1 MFNSSSDDVKVD
13 NDPGAVRATISK
25 GLRPALDFLFR
36 HRHRNEPIP
45 KIVSRTTAIS
55 STQPN
60 NDPIGK
66 VGNGDTAA
74 PRLAYGFQLGAASQ
88 TDPGAGVKAQ
98 SIKCSECGK
107 IFKNAKLANFHVEKS
122 GHDQFGESP
131 DPQPEPDLIA
141 AEAENSK
148 ERDNDSFK
156 HGQYGSI
163 APPPPPSLEAHKDV
177 PNNLVSTKP
186 VYLTKRAAAYMAL
199 KRFRPAL
206 ADYGLPTRHDPS
218 KQHARA
224 RLAPSTLLRLAR
236 CHLALAQT
244 TAALSTLRGVLAAEP
259 GQGACDADA
268 GAGART
274 RVPRAQSRGHREEK
288 ARRVGPGTC
297 RARAVFADCRGGRGE
312 ERVPDRVSALELEW
326 REWRG
331 QLSTAAATKPNSA
344 DMLTLRGLIL
354 FLGGLLPQAFQH
366 AQSALRSE
374 SGHEPAQL
382 LQNRVTEVERLM
394 KEGKGSRLRAVLLSN
409 CAGILVKLCRYDDA
423 ITDFRATLE
432 LAESKGADRRRG
444 GPKKGLSAKSLKSH
458 PDKVQSF
465 PISLVFAILS
475 FSSFSPP
482 WADTGGGG
490 FPIIDR
496 AVMRIGL
503 SSSLEAYEVLSDR
516 RRREQHDLGK
526 DEDEEGATI

>member
-13 NDPGAVRATISK
+13 NNPGAVRAKINK

-36 HRHRNEPIP
+36 HRHRNESTPN
-45 KIVSRTTAIS
+45 IVSRTTAIS

-60 NDPIGK
+60 NEPIGK

-156 HGQYGSI
+156 HGQY
-163 APPPPPSLEAHKDV
+163 D
-177 PNNLVSTKP
+177 LVSTEP
-186 VYLTKRAAAYMAL
+186 IYLTKRAAASQAL
-199 KRFRPAL
+199 PPYAR
-206 ADYGLPTRHDPS
+206 GLPTRHDPF

-259 GQGACDADA
+259 GKYACDADA

-297 RARAVFADCRGGRGE
+297 RAPAVFADCRGGRGE
-312 ERVPDRVSALELEW
+312 ERVPDRVAACARRDRVSARELGW
-326 REWRG
+326 REWRS

-382 LQNRVTEVERLM
+382 LQNRGTEVERLM

-444 GPKKGLSAKSLKSH
+444 GHKKGLSAKSLKSH

-490 FPIIDR
+490 FLIIGR